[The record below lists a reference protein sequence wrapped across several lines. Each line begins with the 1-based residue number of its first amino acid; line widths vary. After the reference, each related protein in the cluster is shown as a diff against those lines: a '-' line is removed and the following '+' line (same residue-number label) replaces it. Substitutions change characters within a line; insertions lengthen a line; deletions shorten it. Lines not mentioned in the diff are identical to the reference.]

1 MRIYIILL
9 IILTIL
15 FSCKKNDKK
24 IESDTRVFY
33 NSSQFVMGADLSYLN
48 QILEYGGLYN
58 DSSIITD
65 PYQVFKKYGA
75 NVARFRLWH
84 NPTWTKE
91 IYGSEGTQMYNDFE
105 DVRLSIKRAKEAGME
120 TCLDIHYSDTW
131 ADPGKQIIP
140 KAWENLSLEILR
152 DSIYNYTYKT
162 LDKLGKE
169 NLMPEYVQV
178 GNEINPGFVLPQGN
192 RWDGNES
199 NFVYLINAGIQAVR
213 DVGMSNPINPKVILH
228 VAQPEHVINWF
239 EGLEGKG
246 LLAFDILGFSYYYNW
261 SSVHLNNISNYV
273 SEFLQK
279 YGKEVMIME
288 TAYPWTTENAD
299 DYPNIID
306 VDKILIPDYPTT
318 IEGQLNYLKK
328 LNQEVIDGGGKGVF
342 YWEPAWITSDL
353 KTQWGDGSAW
363 DCNTLF
369 DFEGGV
375 IEGINYMTWPYNF

>member
-1 MRIYIILL
+1 MRIYTILL
-9 IILTIL
+9 ITITIL
-15 FSCKKNDKK
+15 FSCKKNEKG
-24 IESDTRVFY
+24 IESNTRVFY
-33 NSSQFVMGADLSYLN
+33 NSSQFVMGADLSYIN
-48 QILEYGGLYN
+48 QILNYGGTYS
-58 DSSIITD
+58 DSSNITD
-65 PYQVFKKYGA
+65 PYQIFKKYGA

-105 DVRLSIKRAKEAGME
+105 DVRLSIQQAKEAGME
-120 TCLDIHYSDTW
+120 VCLDIHYSDTW

-213 DVGMSNPINPKVILH
+213 DAGMSNPINPKVILH
-228 VAQPEHVINWF
+228 VAQPEYVINWF

-288 TAYPWTTENAD
+288 TVYPWTTENAD
-299 DYPNIID
+299 DYPNIIN
-306 VDKILIPDYPTT
+306 VDKILIPDYPAT